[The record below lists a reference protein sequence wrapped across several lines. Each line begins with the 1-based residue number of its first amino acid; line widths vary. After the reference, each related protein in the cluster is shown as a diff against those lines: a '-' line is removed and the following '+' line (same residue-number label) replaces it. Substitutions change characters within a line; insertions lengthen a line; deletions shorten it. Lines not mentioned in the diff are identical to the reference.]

1 MKQYKGIQYPSLEEA
16 LLFYQIPGQKGGFN
30 KDERM
35 CQNLLIKL
43 PKTGV
48 MLSIDGVNKD
58 ELFADIQKYGHINQ
72 QVKEEVESKIDSVC
86 KGYIDAII
94 SGDLTI

>member
-1 MKQYKGIQYPSLEEA
+1 MKKYKGIEYPDLNEA
-16 LLFYQIPGQKGGFN
+16 LSFYQVPSQAGGFN

-35 CQNLLIKL
+35 CVNLLIKL

-58 ELFADIQKYGHINQ
+58 ELFADIHKYGHVNQ
-72 QVKEEVESKIDSVC
+72 QIKEKVEEKIDSVC
-86 KGYIDAII
+86 RGYIDAVM
-94 SGDLTI
+94 SGDLAI